1 MVWAGTS
8 SSVTVTVVTAVW
20 FSFTVTSAVAPPPL
34 EEMTGASLASSRVTV
49 MVCTSVVIPSETV
62 TSMM

>member
-1 MVWAGTS
+1 
-8 SSVTVTVVTAVW
+8 
-20 FSFTVTSAVAPPPL
+20 
-34 EEMTGASLASSRVTV
+34 LASSRVTV